1 MSFNATNM
9 NYKDMSREQLIRK
22 LRKTEKRIK
31 NEIKENRELYQSCF
45 KNAPV
50 PYQFLDKKG
59 KILDVN
65 QIWLKTLGYI
75 RNEVLDRYFYELI
88 HPDQISGFKENF
100 KIFKENGEIHDIH
113 FNLRHKKGHY
123 INVSFEGYIGY
134 DSEGNIIR
142 IYCGFKDISRHKQLQ
157 ESLDQVEN
165 HFRYL
170 VQASVDHIFMLN
182 KDGYYIISNDNVH
195 QFGFNKGS
203 QLVGRNV
210 LEVHDLDT
218 GKIYQ
223 DKIKEVIKTE
233 KPVTFEHTHFTSDR
247 KHYHIDTLYPILKN
261 SKILGIG
268 GICRDITDSK
278 NKQLALEQKKAELST
293 ILNNIPVTL
302 VTIKKE
308 EDRLRVSQV
317 TNQHKT
323 EAKNQIFPQ
332 QDYELLNCLRK
343 DNPDRTC
350 IFGINCEECNISNI
364 ILASF
369 NQQKAYFQ
377 KEVKLALEK
386 NKDRWYLIST
396 VPIDIEGELR
406 VLLAMLDIT
415 DRKLS
420 EIQLRHTMQ
429 YLNNIEEKFREKS
442 AQKLHDHVGQNL
454 TGLNLN
460 LNFMYSLLP
469 AKAKEIVK
477 DKYQDSKELLND
489 TMKSIRNLISEM
501 RPSILEDYGL
511 YAALEW
517 YGEKFS
523 ERAGI
528 NFIMK
533 GRELSARLS
542 KDLETS
548 LFRISQEILNNIVKH
563 SRAENMV
570 IELQEEDGKIYLNYQ
585 DDGIGFE
592 LKEARKRQDSTG
604 LGILSMEDRVNALGG
619 KLNIHSEIGK
629 GTKIEIIMER

>member
-1 MSFNATNM
+1 M
-9 NYKDMSREQLIRK
+9 NYKNMSREQLIGK
-22 LRKTEKRIK
+22 LHKTEKQIE

-50 PYQFLDKKG
+50 PYQFLDKEG

-195 QFGFNKGS
+195 QFGFKKGS

-223 DKIKEVIKTE
+223 DKITEVIKTE

-247 KHYHIDTLYPILKN
+247 KHYHVDTLYPIIKN
-261 SKILGIG
+261 NKILGIG
-268 GICRDITDSK
+268 GICRDVTKTK

-293 ILNNIPVTL
+293 ILNNVPITL

-308 EDRLRVSQV
+308 ENKLRVAQI
-317 TNQHKT
+317 TNQPAKD
-323 EAKNQIFPQ
+323 KNQLFQ
-332 QDYELLNCLRK
+332 QHNYEILDCLK
-343 DNPDRTC
+343 GKHNGKNC
-350 IFGINCEECNISNI
+350 IFGVNCKECRISNI
-364 ILASF
+364 IMDSF
-369 NQQKAYFQ
+369 NKNKPYFQ
-377 KEVKLALEK
+377 KEVKLALKEDK
-386 NKDRWYLIST
+386 KRWFLISA
-396 VPIDIEGELR
+396 VPIEIEEELR
-406 VLLAMLDIT
+406 VLLTMLDIT
-415 DRKLS
+415 ERKLS

-429 YLNNIEEKFREKS
+429 YLNNIEEKFREKA

-460 LNFMYSLLP
+460 LNFIYSLLP
-469 AKAKEIVK
+469 DKAKEIIK

-489 TMKSIRNLISEM
+489 TIESIRNLISEM
-501 RPSILEDYGL
+501 RPSILKDYGL

-517 YGEKFS
+517 YGERFS
-523 ERAGI
+523 RRAGI

-533 GRELSARLS
+533 GQPFADRLS

-548 LFRISQEILNNIVKH
+548 LFRISQEIFNNIIKH

-570 IELQEEDGKIYLNYQ
+570 VEFQEADGKIHILYQ
-585 DDGIGFE
+585 DDGIGFD
-592 LKEARKRQDSTG
+592 LKEARKKQNPTG
-604 LGILSMEDRVNALGG
+604 LGILSMEDRISAIGG
-619 KLNIHSEIGK
+619 ELKIDSATSN

>member
-1 MSFNATNM
+1 M
-9 NYKDMSREQLIRK
+9 NYKDMPREQLIGK
-22 LRKTEKRIK
+22 LRKTEKQIE

-50 PYQFLDKKG
+50 PYQFLDKEG

-247 KHYHIDTLYPILKN
+247 KHYHVDTLYPIIKN
-261 SKILGIG
+261 NKILGIG
-268 GICRDITDSK
+268 GICRDVTKARD
-278 NKQLALEQKKAELST
+278 KQRALEQKKAELST
-293 ILNNIPVTL
+293 ILNNVPITL

-308 EDRLRVSQV
+308 ENKLRVAQI
-317 TNQHKT
+317 TNQPA
-323 EAKNQIFPQ
+323 EDKNQLFQ
-332 QDYELLNCLRK
+332 QHNYEILDCLK
-343 DNPDRTC
+343 GKHNGINC
-350 IFGINCEECNISNI
+350 IFGVNCKECRISNI
-364 ILASF
+364 IMDSF
-369 NQQKAYFQ
+369 NKNKPYFQ
-377 KEVKLALEK
+377 KEVKLALKEDK
-386 NKDRWYLIST
+386 ERWFLISA
-396 VPIDIEGELR
+396 VPIEIEEELR

-415 DRKLS
+415 ERKLS

-429 YLNNIEEKFREKS
+429 YLNNIEEKFREKA

-460 LNFMYSLLP
+460 LNFIYSLLP
-469 AKAKEIVK
+469 DKAKEIIK

-489 TMKSIRNLISEM
+489 TIESIRNLISEM

-517 YGEKFS
+517 YGERFS
-523 ERAGI
+523 RRAGI

-533 GRELSARLS
+533 GQPFADRLS

-548 LFRISQEILNNIVKH
+548 LFRISQEIFNNIIKH

-570 IELQEEDGKIYLNYQ
+570 VEFQEADGKIHILYQ
-585 DDGIGFE
+585 DDGIGFD
-592 LKEARKRQDSTG
+592 LKEARKKQNPTG
-604 LGILSMEDRVNALGG
+604 LGILSMEDRISALGG
-619 KLNIHSEIGK
+619 ELKIDSATSN